1 MAAGG
6 NIGSWVPQLFYDLIA
21 RVTPGFFIY
30 VAFLIIFVTTDEQ
43 HTKSINKY
51 LSMTTDFSLWK
62 NFPTTL
68 AIISGY
74 AISYMTGFLV
84 RGIYCIFLFDDDFNE
99 KYIKYYDEIKFADD
113 KAGSRLSK
121 LRAEIHMCTVLG
133 TGWII
138 AYLFFL
144 IKTAEIISGVKQF
157 IILIIFSA
165 LIGILCK
172 SYSRI
177 RKIFYREIDHYKRF
191 KNTTGDEKKLKS

>member
-21 RVTPGFFIY
+21 RVTPGFFIC

-43 HTKSINKY
+43 HAKSINKY

-84 RGIYCIFLFDDDFNE
+84 RGIYCIFLPDDDFNE
-99 KYIKYYDEIKFADD
+99 EYIKYYDEIKFADD

-133 TGWII
+133 TGWIF

-144 IKTAEIISGVKQF
+144 LKTAEKISGVKQF

-177 RKIFYREIDHYKRF
+177 QKIFYREIDHYKRF
-191 KNTTGDEKKLKS
+191 KNTTGDEKN